1 MIGKTANSLR
11 THSNLLKADEST
23 NKTLARIASGKRI
36 NQASDDAAGLAMAM
50 SMESQN
56 RGLVMQIANRQDEIS
71 LLQTAEGALNS
82 TNDMLQR
89 MNELSVQAANGT
101 LTDSDRGAIQLEID
115 QLKSQIDQTA
125 NNTTYNTKNLLD
137 GTLNMQLQNGQGFT
151 IPAMNTTTLGIDQT
165 DISSSAGAQQAMG
178 QVSQAI
184 GTVTSQRSTIGAVQ
198 NGIAAEI
205 SNLNNELINT
215 TAAQSRIEDA
225 DMAAEIINM
234 YRSEL
239 QSKVAIKAF
248 KMQDENRSTVL
259 GLLGD

>member
-36 NQASDDAAGLAMAM
+36 NQASDDAAGLAVAMA
-50 SMESQN
+50 MESQS
-56 RGLVMQIANRQDEIS
+56 RGIAMQIANRQDEIS
-71 LLQTAEGALNS
+71 LLQTAEGALSS

-101 LTDSDRGAIQLEID
+101 LTDSDRGTIQLEID
-115 QLKSQIDQTA
+115 QLKEQINQTA
-125 NNTTYNTKNLLD
+125 NNTTFNTKNLLD
-137 GTLNMQLQNGQGFT
+137 GSLDLQLQNGQSFT
-151 IPAMNTTTLGIDQT
+151 IPAMNTSTLGIDQT
-165 DISSSAGAQQAMG
+165 NISSSSGAQSAIG
-178 QVSQAI
+178 QIGQAI

-198 NGIAAEI
+198 NGISSEI
-205 SNLNNELINT
+205 SNLNKELINT
-215 TAAQSRIEDA
+215 IAAQSRIEDA

-234 YRSEL
+234 YRAEL
-239 QSKVAIKAF
+239 QSKTAIKAF
-248 KMQDENRSTVL
+248 KMQDENRSTIL